1 MMGIKLQKNEKGITH
16 LLLIILGVVVISG
29 VAFVGWKVADSHKST
44 NPTASSSSSK
54 NTSTDS
60 SCLATYHDNRICN
73 FAAFSTSFNKTA
85 YTAAL
90 TITQGG
96 ATSTATLKSDG
107 KGNTEL
113 TTTSS
118 GSTLDAITLN
128 NVEYVQNNGS
138 GPWIEYSTG
147 STTPTTNP
155 TSSMNIGV
163 GNSGVSFQYIGTEAC
178 GSLTCYKYQVTDTTT
193 PSATQYVWFDSSS
206 YKLRQWQYSDGSG
219 NTTDMTVT
227 YTSVNITKPSPVEN
241 ISGTE

>member
-1 MMGIKLQKNEKGITH
+1 MGTKLQKSETGIAH
-16 LLLIILGVVVISG
+16 LLLIVLGVVVIAG
-29 VAFVGWKVADSHKST
+29 IGFVGWKVADSHKAKTPSS
-44 NPTASSSSSK
+44 NSSSSST
-54 NTSTDS
+54 TSTNS
-60 SCLATYHDNRICN
+60 SCLATYHDNKICN

-90 TITQGG
+90 NITQNGT
-96 ATSTATLKSDG
+96 TSNATLKSDG

-118 GSTLDAITLN
+118 GESLDAITLD
-128 NVEYVQNNGS
+128 NVEYVQSNGTGS
-138 GPWIEYSTG
+138 WIEYNTG
-147 STTPTTNP
+147 TTTPTTNP

-163 GNSGVSFQYIGTEAC
+163 GNAGVSFKYLDTEAC
-178 GSLTCYKYQVTDTTT
+178 GSLTCYKYQVTDSAT
-193 PSATQYVWFDSSS
+193 PGATQYVWFDNSG

-241 ISGTE
+241 FSTTQ